1 MMLEKKGERSR
12 LTKEMIDDERGN
24 CKTRGTMKTGDETE
38 TNIRL
43 RSKRGNKMG
52 GIGRQLI
59 AVQRC

>member
-1 MMLEKKGERSR
+1 MLEKKGERSR

-24 CKTRGTMKTGDETE
+24 CKTRGTTKTGDETE

-43 RSKRGNKMG
+43 RSERGDEMG
-52 GIGRQLI
+52 GIGRQLM